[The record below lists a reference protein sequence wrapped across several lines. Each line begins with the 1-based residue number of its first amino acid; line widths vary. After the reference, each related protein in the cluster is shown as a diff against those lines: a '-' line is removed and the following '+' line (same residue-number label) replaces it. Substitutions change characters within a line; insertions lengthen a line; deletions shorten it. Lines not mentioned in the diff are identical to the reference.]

1 MYPKL
6 ISFETPE
13 FLRFILPDHITV
25 YSYGVMIAIGIL
37 SAYFIV
43 KRKTKGMALDADKI
57 SSLLIWIILA
67 AFIGGKLF
75 FFLEDPQRYLE
86 DPSEVLNAAGG
97 GFVFYGSLIFAIPT
111 IIWWLRKEKI
121 AVRPFFD
128 VLAFAGPVVHSF
140 GRVGCFMAGCCH
152 GRVCDAAYGVVFDH
166 PETMADP
173 MHTPLYPTQLY
184 DIAVNLII
192 LLVVYLLERKKKFE
206 GQLFLVYLM
215 MYGVGRSIVEMF
227 RGDEARGYVI
237 DGVLTHSQFIAVII
251 IAVSILVWRR
261 WSKMTGSDAEFKF

>member
-6 ISFETPE
+6 ISFETPD
-13 FLRFILPDHITV
+13 FLKFILPDHITV
-25 YSYGVMIAIGIL
+25 YSYGVMIALGIL

-43 KRKTKGMALDADKI
+43 KYKTKDIPLSSDKI
-57 SSLLIWIILA
+57 SSLLIWVIVA

-75 FFLEDPQRYLE
+75 FFLENPQRYID
-86 DPSEVLNAAGG
+86 DPSEIINAAGG

-111 IIWWLRKEKI
+111 IIWWLRKEKL
-121 AVRPFFD
+121 AVRSFFD
-128 VLAFAGPVVHSF
+128 ILAFAGPVVHSF
-140 GRVGCFMAGCCH
+140 GRIGCFMAGCCH
-152 GRVCDAAYGVVFDH
+152 GRVCDAVYGVVFDH

-173 MHTPLYPTQLY
+173 MNTPLYPTQLY

-192 LLVVYLLERKKKFE
+192 LITVLLLQRRKQFE

-237 DGVLTHSQFIAVII
+237 EGVLTHSQFIAVLII
-251 IAVSILVWRR
+251 LASVFVWRR
-261 WSKMTGSDAEFKF
+261 WSKFTGSDAKFKF